1 MPERSTAFGLLNVN
15 KPAGPTSHDIVARV
29 RRGTGV
35 RKIGHAGT
43 LDPMATGVLV
53 LCVGAATRLSEYVM
67 ASRKVY
73 RARVHFGIETDTYDA
88 EGTTVAERPADHLT
102 RAAVEAALE
111 PFRGEIAQ
119 VPPMYS
125 AIQQGGRR
133 LYELARAGQDVPR
146 EARAVTIDRLAIVA
160 WEPPYATLEVACSP
174 GTYIRSLAH
183 DLGAALG
190 TGAHLAALVR
200 VASGRFTVEDAAS
213 WDALEAAMAD
223 GTWVRWLL
231 PADWAVADLP
241 ALHLDAAQAAAVRHG
256 QWLSAGDAPED
267 AEFARA
273 YDESGGFLAVMARK
287 GQHWKPHKVLVTHNS

>member
-1 MPERSTAFGLLNVN
+1 MADRSTAFGLLNVN

-73 RARVHFGIETDTYDA
+73 RALVRFGVETDTYDA
-88 EGTTVAERPADHLT
+88 EGAVVAERPVSLT
-102 RAAVEAALE
+102 RAAVEAALD
-111 PFRGEIAQ
+111 PFRGEIEQ

-133 LYELARAGQDVPR
+133 LYELARAGQNVPR
-146 EARAVTIDRLAIVA
+146 EPRAVTIERLELLA
-160 WEPPYATLEVACSP
+160 WESPLATLEVVCSP

-183 DLGAALG
+183 DLGQALR
-190 TGAHLAALVR
+190 TGAHLAALER
-200 VASGRFTVEDAAS
+200 AASGRFTVEDAVA
-213 WDALEAAMAD
+213 WDALEAAMVD
-223 GTWVRWLL
+223 GTWTRWLL
-231 PADWAVADLP
+231 PADWAVAGLA
-241 ALHLDAAQAAAVRHG
+241 ALQLDAAQSEAVRHG
-256 QWLSAGDAPED
+256 QWIAADAGTEGGGL
-267 AEFARA
+267 ARA
-273 YDESGGFLAVMARK
+273 YDEAGAFVAVLERRENY
-287 GQHWKPHKVLVTHNS
+287 WKPHKVFQT